1 MFFLIL
7 TLWFLL
13 KSCFYQKFVGCSQY
27 NRVHKSVEREHNKG
41 TVFFSGFGKR
51 GCWRVLATSLMPA
64 IAIELSFQ
72 FLLPRAGIT
81 PCTEFYEI
89 LNSAH
94 QSTLTYLRD
103 WSTALAAAAVHPHY
117 QVHSMPYSGCQNY
130 VFSCFPFLNHTTT
143 TMIWGMLVYITNVQ
157 SSQIRLK
164 PCHF

>member
-1 MFFLIL
+1 MSEAYGHLALTWAHNLPLFFWNYYIIRAP
-7 TLWFLL
+7 F
-13 KSCFYQKFVGCSQY
+13 
-27 NRVHKSVEREHNKG
+27 
-41 TVFFSGFGKR
+41 FGKKVWKEGLLTR
-51 GCWRVLATSLMPA
+51 AGYLPNAVMPA
-64 IAIELSFQ
+64 ITIELSFQ

-130 VFSCFPFLNHTTT
+130 VFSCFPFLNHTTM
-143 TMIWGMLVYITNVQ
+143 TMIWGMLVYITNIQ
-157 SSQIRLK
+157 SSQIRLE
-164 PCHF
+164 PACHRF